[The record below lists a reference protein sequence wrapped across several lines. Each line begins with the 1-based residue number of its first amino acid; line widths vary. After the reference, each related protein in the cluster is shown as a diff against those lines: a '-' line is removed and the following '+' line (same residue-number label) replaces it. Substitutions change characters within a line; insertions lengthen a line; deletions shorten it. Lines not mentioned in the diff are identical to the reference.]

1 MKRTASRPFVR
12 HNLRCKFELRYN
24 WGRAMPKNIVIFSD
38 GTGQASGIN
47 FDEARTNVYKL
58 YRACRVGPDSPI
70 DPSEQVAFYDP
81 GLGSAADGSQF
92 KIGWMRWIYNLLS
105 MATGLGITNNIID
118 CYAAI
123 IRLYEDGDRIF
134 LIGFSRGAY
143 TVRSL
148 AGVISYC
155 GIPWHL
161 PDDAPL
167 QLDPKG
173 SRTLA
178 EHAVKDVYQ
187 FCSSYNRAEIGSYLT
202 FMMQTRDAIAAKFRS
217 EHGSS
222 TTKGGVEEANV
233 FPYFIGVF
241 DTVAALGNK
250 WLGPVLVVAV
260 LTFPFA
266 LHYLGA
272 ALEPILP
279 AAGRIT
285 RNFGYF
291 SVLLAV
297 LIYLKNYLKIAP
309 SLAGYSIFKRLG
321 TLHLTRS
328 KHKFYDT
335 TLNVNVG
342 YAKHAISIDENRAD
356 FARVGWTPTAEKQDK
371 RDANGNLYF
380 EQVWFPGVHADVGG
394 GYLENEARLSDSAL
408 NWMIAAASVIPNG
421 LKHDGSVLGLWPN
434 STGPQHDEQAG
445 SFFRKGLRKL
455 PTDTTGASRSPMHK
469 SVYQRFTSGPVLIFN
484 KMGLYRPTNLQT
496 HVDFAQCFSLG
507 SRGSG
512 PSPTQSCIADDIE
525 TKWKTAGYV
534 GRI

>member
-1 MKRTASRPFVR
+1 MAKS
-12 HNLRCKFELRYN
+12 
-24 WGRAMPKNIVIFSD
+24 IVIFSD
-38 GTGQASGIN
+38 GTGQAGGIN
-47 FDEARTNVYKL
+47 FDETRTNVYKL
-58 YRACRVGPDSPI
+58 YRACRVGPDTPVN
-70 DPSEQVAFYDP
+70 PAEQVAFYDP

-155 GIPWHL
+155 GIPRRL
-161 PDDAPL
+161 PYGAPL
-167 QLDPKG
+167 QFDLKG
-173 SRTLA
+173 SRALA

-187 FCSSYNRAEIGSYLT
+187 FCSSYERGKIGSYLT
-202 FMMQTRDAIAAKFRS
+202 FMMRTRDAIAAKFRT

-222 TTKGGVEEANV
+222 VIKDGVEQANV

-250 WLGPVLVVAV
+250 WLGPIVVVAV
-260 LTFPFA
+260 LAIPFA

-272 ALEPILP
+272 ALEPIVP
-279 AAGRIT
+279 AAGSIARDL
-285 RNFGYF
+285 GYL
-291 SVLLAV
+291 SVLLAIV
-297 LIYLKNYLKIAP
+297 IYLENYLKIAP
-309 SLAGYSIFKRLG
+309 SLPGYGIFKRLA

-342 YAKHAISIDENRAD
+342 YAKHAISIDEHRAD

-371 RDANGNLYF
+371 RDDRDNLYF

-394 GYLENEARLSDSAL
+394 GYLENEARLSDGAL
-408 NWMIAAASVIPNG
+408 NWMVAAASIIPNG

-434 STGPQHDEQAG
+434 SSGPQHDEQAG
-445 SFFRKGLRKL
+445 SLFKKSLRKL
-455 PTDTTGASRSPMHK
+455 PVDETGVSRSPMHK
-469 SVYQRFTSGPVLIFN
+469 SVYQRIENGLVLIFN
-484 KMGLYRPTNLQT
+484 QMGLYRPINLQT
-496 HVDFAQCFSLG
+496 HVDFKQYFASCSG
-507 SRGSG
+507 SPG
-512 PSPTQSCIADDIE
+512 PNPNRSCIADDIE
-525 TKWKTAGYV
+525 TKWETTGYV

>member
-1 MKRTASRPFVR
+1 MA
-12 HNLRCKFELRYN
+12 
-24 WGRAMPKNIVIFSD
+24 KNIVIFSD
-38 GTGQASGIN
+38 GTGQAGGIN

-70 DPSEQVAFYDP
+70 NPSEQVAFYDP

-143 TVRSL
+143 TVRSI

-155 GIPWHL
+155 GIPRHL
-161 PDDAPL
+161 PNDAPL
-167 QLDPKG
+167 QRDLKG
-173 SRTLA
+173 SRALA

-187 FCSSYNRAEIGSYLT
+187 FCSSYDRSKIGRYLT

-217 EHGSS
+217 DHGSS
-222 TTKGGVEEANV
+222 ANKDGIEQANV

-241 DTVAALGNK
+241 DTVAALGSK
-250 WLGPVLVVAV
+250 WLGPIVVLAV
-260 LTFPFA
+260 LAIPFG

-272 ALEPILP
+272 ALDPIFP
-279 AAGRIT
+279 EAGRIT
-285 RNFGYF
+285 RDLGHL
-291 SVLLAV
+291 SVALAV

-309 SLAGYSIFKRLG
+309 SLPGYGILKRLA

-335 TLNVNVG
+335 TLNVNVD
-342 YAKHAISIDENRAD
+342 YAKHAISIDEDRAD
-356 FARVGWTPTAEKQDK
+356 FARVGWTPTAKKQDK
-371 RDANGNLYF
+371 RDASGNLYF

-394 GYLENEARLSDSAL
+394 GYIENEARLSDGAM
-408 NWMIAAASVIPNG
+408 NWMLAAASIVPGG

-434 STGPQHDEQAG
+434 PSGPQHDEQAG
-445 SFFRKGLRKL
+445 SFFKKGLREL
-455 PTDTTGASRSPMHK
+455 PTDTAGVSRSPMHK
-469 SVYQRFTSGPVLIFN
+469 SVYQRFASGPALTFN
-484 KMGLYRPTNLQT
+484 QISLYRPINLRT
-496 HVDFAQCFSLG
+496 HVDFAPYFNPG
-507 SRGSG
+507 SNGPGSK
-512 PSPTQSCIADDIE
+512 TCIADDIE
-525 TKWKTAGYV
+525 AKWITAGCP

>member
-1 MKRTASRPFVR
+1 MIPA
-12 HNLRCKFELRYN
+12 LWQEC
-24 WGRAMPKNIVIFSD
+24 AMAKNIVIFSD
-38 GTGQASGIN
+38 GTGQAGGIN

-58 YRACRVGPDSPI
+58 YRACRVGPDTPI
-70 DPSEQVAFYDP
+70 NPAEQVAFYDP

-123 IRLYEDGDRIF
+123 IRLYENGDRIF

-148 AGVISYC
+148 GGVIAYC
-155 GIPWHL
+155 GIPRHL
-161 PDDAPL
+161 PDGTPL
-167 QLDPKG
+167 QLDLKG
-173 SRTLA
+173 SRALA

-187 FCSSYNRAEIGSYLT
+187 FCSSYERAKIGSYLT
-202 FMMQTRDAIAAKFRS
+202 FMMRTRDAIAAKFRS

-222 TTKGGVEEANV
+222 VIKDGAEQANV

-250 WLGPVLVVAV
+250 WLGPIVVVAV
-260 LTFPFA
+260 LAIPFA

-272 ALEPILP
+272 ALEPLLP
-279 AAGRIT
+279 TTGSIARVL
-285 RNFGYF
+285 GYL
-291 SVLLAV
+291 SVLLAI

-309 SLAGYSIFKRLG
+309 SLPGYGIFKRLA

-342 YAKHAISIDENRAD
+342 YAKHAISIDEDRAD
-356 FARVGWTPTAEKQDK
+356 FARVGWIPTADKQDK
-371 RDANGNLYF
+371 RDYSGNLYF

-394 GYLENEARLSDSAL
+394 GYLENEARLSDDAL
-408 NWMIAAASVIPNG
+408 NWMVAAASIIPDG

-434 STGPQHDEQAG
+434 SSGPQHDEQAG
-445 SFFRKGLRKL
+445 SFFKKGLRML
-455 PTDTTGASRSPMHK
+455 PTDDTGVSRSPMHK
-469 SVYQRFTSGPVLIFN
+469 SVYQRFENGPVMIFN
-484 KMGLYRPTNLQT
+484 QMGLYRPINLRT
-496 HVDFAQCFSLG
+496 HVDFEQYFDP
-507 SRGSG
+507 GSG
-512 PSPTQSCIADDIE
+512 SPGPNPNRSCIADDIE
-525 TKWKTAGYV
+525 MKWKKTAYV

>member
-1 MKRTASRPFVR
+1 LPDTTYDINSSCA
-12 HNLRCKFELRYN
+12 LT
-24 WGRAMPKNIVIFSD
+24 GDAMPKNIVIFSD
-38 GTGQASGIN
+38 GTGQAGGIN
-47 FDEARTNVYKL
+47 FDEARTNIYKL

-155 GIPWHL
+155 GIPRHL
-161 PDDAPL
+161 PDNAPL
-167 QLDPKG
+167 QLDLKG
-173 SRTLA
+173 SRALA

-187 FCSSYNRAEIGSYLT
+187 FCSSYDRTEIGPYLT

-217 EHGSS
+217 EHGCSA
-222 TTKGGVEEANV
+222 TKDGFEQANV

-250 WLGPVLVVAV
+250 WLGPIVVVAV
-260 LTFPFA
+260 LTIPFV

-272 ALEPILP
+272 AVEPILP

-285 RNFGYF
+285 RDLGYF
-291 SVLLAV
+291 SVLLAI

-309 SLAGYSIFKRLG
+309 SLPGYSVFKRLA

-342 YAKHAISIDENRAD
+342 YAKHAISIDEDRAD
-356 FARVGWTPTAEKQDK
+356 FARWTPTAEKQDK
-371 RDANGNLYF
+371 RDDRGNLYF

-394 GYLENEARLSDSAL
+394 GYLENESRLSDGAM
-408 NWMIAAASVIPNG
+408 NWMVAAASIIPDG
-421 LKHDGSVLGLWPN
+421 LKHDGSVLGLWPH
-434 STGPQHDEQAG
+434 SGGPQHDEQAG
-445 SFFRKGLRKL
+445 SFFNKSLRKL
-455 PTDTTGASRSPMHK
+455 PTDKTGVSRSPVHK
-469 SVYQRFTSGPVLIFN
+469 SVYQRFANGPVRIFN
-484 KMGLYRPTNLQT
+484 QMGLYRPPNLQT
-496 HVDFAQCFSLG
+496 HVDFAQCLSSG
-507 SRGSG
+507 SSGSG
-512 PSPTQSCIADDIE
+512 PSPNQSCIADDIE
-525 TKWKTAGYV
+525 TKWKMAGCI

>member
-1 MKRTASRPFVR
+1 MS
-12 HNLRCKFELRYN
+12 
-24 WGRAMPKNIVIFSD
+24 KNIVIFSD
-38 GTGQASGIN
+38 GTGQAGGIN
-47 FDEARTNVYKL
+47 FDEARTNVYKM

-70 DPSEQVAFYDP
+70 DPSEQVTFYDP

-118 CYAAI
+118 CYAAV

-155 GIPWHL
+155 GIPRRL
-161 PDDAPL
+161 PDNSPL

-173 SRTLA
+173 SRALA

-187 FCSSYNRAEIGSYLT
+187 FCSSYDRSKIGSYLT

-217 EHGSS
+217 EHDCSA
-222 TTKGGVEEANV
+222 TKDGVEQANV

-250 WLGPVLVVAV
+250 WLRPIVIVAV
-260 LTFPFA
+260 LAIPFA

-272 ALEPILP
+272 TLEPILP
-279 AAGRIT
+279 AAGRIS
-285 RNFGYF
+285 RDLGYF
-291 SVLLAV
+291 CVLLAI

-309 SLAGYSIFKRLG
+309 SLSEYGIFRRLA

-335 TLNVNVG
+335 TLSANVG
-342 YAKHAISIDENRAD
+342 YAKHAISIDEDRAD
-356 FARVGWTPTAEKQDK
+356 FERVGWTPTAEKQDK

-394 GYLENEARLSDSAL
+394 GYLENEARLSDGAM
-408 NWMIAAASVIPNG
+408 NWMLAAASIIPSG

-434 STGPQHDEQAG
+434 SGGPQHDEQAG
-445 SFFRKGLRKL
+445 SFFKKGLRKL
-455 PTDTTGASRSPMHK
+455 PTDKTGVSRSPMHK
-469 SVYQRFTSGPVLIFN
+469 SVYQRFANGPVLIFD
-484 KMGLYRPTNLQT
+484 KMDLYRPANLRT
-496 HVDFAQCFSLG
+496 HVDFAQYLSAG
-507 SRGSG
+507 SSG
-512 PSPTQSCIADDIE
+512 AGASPNQSCIADDIE
-525 TKWKTAGYV
+525 TKWKMAGYV